1 MYIKKSKRKSATK
14 RKKKLPKAPSETPK
28 KIKKEEEKKKGDTL
42 ETLEY
47 EIDPHQI
54 LLHNRNVMLYGEITE
69 KLAYTV
75 NKQLLALSYL
85 NEAPIAIW
93 INSGGGYIGAGW
105 SIIDTMRGLKC
116 PIVTFINGMACSMAG
131 IISVAGHKR
140 VMTSHSMWMGHE
152 AHVGVVD
159 YVSKAIDRETYFKH
173 IEKSIKA
180 HYKKYT
186 KLNATDLKKAMKGEL
201 WLTANQC
208 KSKGVIDIIAKC

>member
-1 MYIKKSKRKSATK
+1 MYIKKSNRKSSTK
-14 RKKKLPKAPSETPK
+14 KKRKLPKTPSKAPK
-28 KIKKEEEKKKGDTL
+28 KTKQEQKKKDEKF

-54 LLHNRNVMLYGEITE
+54 LLHNRNILLYGEITE

-85 NEAPIAIW
+85 SDAPIAIW

-152 AHVGVVD
+152 ARVGVVD

-173 IEKSIKA
+173 IEKSIKT

-186 KLNATDLKKAMKGEL
+186 KFNETDLKKAMNGEL